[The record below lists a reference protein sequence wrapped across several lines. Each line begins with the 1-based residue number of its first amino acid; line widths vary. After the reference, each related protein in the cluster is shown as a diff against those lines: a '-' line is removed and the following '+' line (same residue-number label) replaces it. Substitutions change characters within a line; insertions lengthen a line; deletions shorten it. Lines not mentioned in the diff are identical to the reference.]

1 MKHFGKYAV
10 ALALSLGFA
19 ASAAAQQTPR
29 LGWINSQRIRAEAPG
44 VAEARKT
51 LEGEVTRSRAQV
63 DSLSRELQRLESDF
77 QRQQASLSATVRQ
90 QREQEFQQRLNGA
103 QQRVAQLEQTMQRR
117 EAELFGP
124 INQRINEAVEA
135 VRKEGNY
142 AMIFDAAV
150 LATADPTLDLTTRVL
165 ERLRRPAGR

>member
-10 ALALSLGFA
+10 ALALSLGFF
-19 ASAAAQQTPR
+19 ASASAQQAPK

-51 LEGEVTRSRAQV
+51 LEGEVTRSRTQV
-63 DSLSRELQRLESDF
+63 DSLSRELQRLEGDF
-77 QRQQASLSATVRQ
+77 QRQQANLSATVRQ
-90 QREQEFQQRLNGA
+90 QREQEFQQKLTTA

-124 INQRINEAVEA
+124 INQRINDAVEA
-135 VRKEGNY
+135 VRKEGSY

-150 LATADPTLDLTTRVL
+150 LATADPALDLTTRVL